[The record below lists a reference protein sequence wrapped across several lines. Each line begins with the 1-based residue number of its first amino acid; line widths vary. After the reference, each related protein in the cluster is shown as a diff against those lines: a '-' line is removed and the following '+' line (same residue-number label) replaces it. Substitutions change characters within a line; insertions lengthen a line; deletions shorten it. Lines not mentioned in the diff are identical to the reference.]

1 MEDLQKLPSSYDLWL
16 FDKNDVAETNE
27 ENFYEKI
34 KKVLEITTME
44 DLRSFYSQFNK
55 PKNIPFGCEV
65 FFFKKGIKPLWE
77 DPMNQ
82 NGGSFFLHIKK
93 TFANRIWEN
102 ILVSVISETPETV
115 GVVNGII
122 MRILTL
128 EVVFFVW
135 TRKINK
141 DEENFMINWLKET
154 AGLSNK
160 IKLEFKPHP
169 VSKSVKE

>member
-1 MEDLQKLPSSYDLWL
+1 MEDSKKLPSSYDLWL
-16 FDKNDVAETNE
+16 FDKNDVKETNE
-27 ENFYEKI
+27 NNFYEKI
-34 KKVLEITTME
+34 KKVLEINTTE
-44 DLRSFYSQFNK
+44 DLRSFYSQFHK

-77 DPMNQ
+77 DPANT

-102 ILVSVISETPETV
+102 ILTSVISEIPETV
-115 GVVNGII
+115 GVINGVI
-122 MRILTL
+122 MRILKL
-128 EVVFFVW
+128 EVVFFIW

-141 DEENFMINWLKET
+141 EEEDFMIHWLKET
-154 AGLSNK
+154 AGLSSK

-169 VSKSVKE
+169 VSKKYKK